1 MTGVLPAIV
10 TRLLAMP
17 VVFSAGSQLMFLSI
31 NKKMAEEKERLEIDS
46 IEQWR
51 EWLSDNFERE
61 DGVWLITC
69 NEHSGE
75 DYVQY
80 DSLVD
85 VALCFGWVDS
95 IQRRVDNDR
104 TKLYVSP
111 IKKGMPWSAVNK
123 SRVQRLMEDD
133 YMMQP
138 GLDKVEAAKKD
149 DSWRLFDEIEKGIEP
164 LDFKQALKNN
174 AIAKK
179 HWAKFPQQVKKIS
192 SGG

>member
-17 VVFSAGSQLMFLSI
+17 VVFSAGSQLIFLSI

-69 NEHSGE
+69 NEYSGE

-138 GLDKVEAAKKD
+138 GLDKVEAAKRMVPGD
-149 DSWRLFDEIEKGIEP
+149 CLMRS
-164 LDFKQALKNN
+164 
-174 AIAKK
+174 KK
-179 HWAKFPQQVKKIS
+179 A
-192 SGG
+192 